1 AKSKTKVQQIAR
13 KTKDAIQARAVALY
27 LHEQEKELE
36 KGERRMS
43 LRAVC
48 KEIQAQHRTETGKDI
63 KLDPR
68 TLLRHVNGGKSLST
82 SNAEKGWLLPE
93 EVDIVIK
100 FATDVANRGFPLS
113 HKRSKEAVDEICRAR
128 LGDAFPPGGVGKN
141 W

>member
-1 AKSKTKVQQIAR
+1 AKSKTKAKQIAR
-13 KTKDAIQARAVALY
+13 ETKDAIQARAVALY

-48 KEIQAQHRTETGKDI
+48 KQIQAQHLTETGKDI

-68 TLLRHVNGGKSLST
+68 TLLRHVHGGKTLST
-82 SNAEKGWLLPE
+82 SNAEKGWLRPE
-93 EVDIVIK
+93 EVDTVIK
-100 FATDVANRGFPLS
+100 YATEVANRGFPLS
-113 HKRSKEAVDEICRAR
+113 HKRLKEAVDEICRAR
-128 LGDAFPPGGVGKN
+128 LGEAFPPDGVGKN